1 MPCDSIGSLGKYT
14 DEEDVVGINVRNCTI
29 TGTQNGVR
37 VKTWPGA
44 PASRASNL
52 TFTDIVMINVSNPI
66 IIDQEYCPS
75 NSCKSTSEVTMIIKQ
90 SYIKNTDGFFFF
102 FFFKFYAA
110 LIGEA
115 Q

>member
-52 TFTDIVMINVSNPI
+52 MFTDIVMINVSNPI

-102 FFFKFYAA
+102 FLFFF
-110 LIGEA
+110 
-115 Q
+115 